1 MAGSGRTLEETLAL
15 YETAE
20 AQILKG
26 QAWSVDG
33 ISYTMPTLFRV
44 QDRIKELKAAIAR
57 KNGKRP
63 FIKVPNLSGASY

>member
-1 MAGSGRTLEETLAL
+1 MARTLEETLEL

-44 QDRIKELKAAIAR
+44 QDRIREAGLPERQALRLMA
-57 KNGKRP
+57 GW
-63 FIKVPNLSGASY
+63 